1 MKICQVVLESIT
13 WLIFIPYSKVY
24 LRYTDYMFYHNSTQL
39 FIYHYVNILLMC
51 NIRYLTLFFY
61 SYCVI
66 LPYTNYFLVFNN
78 CKNNTKPTV
87 LIN

>member
-39 FIYHYVNILLMC
+39 FIYHYVNILLIC
-51 NIRYLTLFFY
+51 NIRYPTLFSTLIVLFY
-61 SYCVI
+61 SI
-66 LPYTNYFLVFNN
+66 PNYFLVINN
-78 CKNNTKPTV
+78 CKNNTKHTV